1 MNDSQVAGG
10 VEDERLVTTITQA
23 QAVLQ
28 VAIHEAVEAGLK
40 VTVTVESMH
49 KVGEHYPE
57 PLLEVG
63 VERVI
68 KLT

>member
-1 MNDSQVAGG
+1 MNDSHVAAGL
-10 VEDERLVTTITQA
+10 EDERLVTTITQA
-23 QAVLQ
+23 QAALQ
-28 VAIHEAVEAGLK
+28 AAIHEAVEAGLK

-49 KVGEHYPE
+49 KIGEHYPE

-63 VERVI
+63 IERVI

>member
-1 MNDSQVAGG
+1 MNDSPVAQRVG
-10 VEDERLVTTITQA
+10 DERLVAAIMQA
-23 QAVLQ
+23 QSALQ
-28 VAIHEAVEAGLK
+28 IAIHQAVEAGLK
-40 VTVTVESMH
+40 VAVTVESMH

-57 PLLEVG
+57 PLLEIG

>member
-1 MNDSQVAGG
+1 MNDSHVAGG
-10 VEDERLVTTITQA
+10 VEDERLVSTITQA
-23 QAVLQ
+23 QAALQ

-49 KVGEHYPE
+49 KIGEHYPE

-63 VERVI
+63 IERVI

>member
-1 MNDSQVAGG
+1 MNDPHVVAG
-10 VEDERLVTTITQA
+10 VDDERLVSAITQA

-28 VAIHEAVEAGLK
+28 LAIHEAVEVGLK